1 MSRLSVHHQTSPDIP
16 NKVLGHAEDITST
29 LAAVGID
36 FRVLDI
42 DLKLQPGVA
51 QAEVLSAIA
60 APLRQLQSDHDLG
73 HVEVTSIDQRRWP
86 TEHDKPVGAPQ
97 EITVEGEQRYLFLS
111 GQGMLSLHIDDYVF
125 VLLAER
131 NALVSVPA
139 GTRHWFDLGE
149 FPYCTMVRLSTG
161 NAAVGKPSGDDIA
174 ARFPRLE
181 D

>member
-1 MSRLSVHHQTSPDIP
+1 MSRLSVHHQSSPDMP

-36 FRVLDI
+36 FRVLDL
-42 DLKLQPGVA
+42 DVKLQAGVA
-51 QAEVLSAIA
+51 QEDILSAVA
-60 APLRQLQSDHDLG
+60 EPVQQLKRDHDLG

-86 TEHDKPVGAPQ
+86 REDDKPVDPPQ
-97 EITVEGEQRYLFLS
+97 EVVMDGAQLYLFLA
-111 GQGMLSLHIDDYVF
+111 GQGLLNLHVDDYVYAL
-125 VLLAER
+125 VAER
-131 NALVSVPA
+131 NALITVPA

-149 FPYCTMVRLSTG
+149 FPHCSLVCLSAG
-161 NAAVGKPSGDDIA
+161 MAVSTPSGDDIA